1 MNNHARRP
9 ALGEIVHWTPPG
21 GDGARCRAAIVTELG
36 VGSDGRQTALHVF
49 TRTGSFTVDAHHDED
64 AAAETFHFEG
74 H

>member
-9 ALGEIVHWTPPG
+9 ALGELVHWTSP
-21 GDGARCRAAIVTELG
+21 DGARCRAAIVTELG
-36 VGSDGRQTALHVF
+36 VGPDGRQTALHVF
-49 TRTGSFTVDAHHDED
+49 CRTGSFTVDAAHDED